1 MVCVAIVEERYK
13 HFFASG
19 PNFLDPL
26 KTKDGQPYGPARY
39 KQIVKECYLI
49 SRSIHTSYNDLM
61 EITPTE
67 RTDLLQFMAE
77 EARRSEEETEKIKQ
91 MSKSKKK
98 IK

>member
-1 MVCVAIVEERYK
+1 
-13 HFFASG
+13 
-19 PNFLDPL
+19 
-26 KTKDGQPYGPARY
+26 
-39 KQIVKECYLI
+39 
-49 SRSIHTSYNDLM
+49 M